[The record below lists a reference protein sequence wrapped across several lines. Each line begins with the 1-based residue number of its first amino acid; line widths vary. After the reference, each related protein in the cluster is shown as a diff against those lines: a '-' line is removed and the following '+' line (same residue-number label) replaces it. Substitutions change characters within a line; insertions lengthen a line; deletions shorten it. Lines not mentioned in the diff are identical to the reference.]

1 MLKNTELP
9 LKTNILITP
18 FLDHVNL
25 KEEISKSHLSMMSP
39 LEMLI
44 NSPLP
49 LPNNQYPS
57 LLMPITSNS
66 ILEVSSLT
74 VKHLLTTELPL
85 LDTPLMLGS
94 LKTLGVKS
102 GENPDT
108 LDSREET
115 PVDLLTLPHTPFSEK
130 YEFFYILLFKT

>member
-1 MLKNTELP
+1 MLKNTESP
-9 LKTNILITP
+9 LKLLTLITQSLEDVK
-18 FLDHVNL
+18 F
-25 KEEISKSHLSMMSP
+25 KEELSKSHLTMM
-39 LEMLI
+39 LLKEMLI

-74 VKHLLTTELPL
+74 VKNLLITELPL
-85 LDTPLMLGS
+85 LDIPLMLGS
-94 LKTLGVKS
+94 LKTLGEKS

-115 PVDLLTLPHTPFSEK
+115 PVDLLTLLHTPFSEK